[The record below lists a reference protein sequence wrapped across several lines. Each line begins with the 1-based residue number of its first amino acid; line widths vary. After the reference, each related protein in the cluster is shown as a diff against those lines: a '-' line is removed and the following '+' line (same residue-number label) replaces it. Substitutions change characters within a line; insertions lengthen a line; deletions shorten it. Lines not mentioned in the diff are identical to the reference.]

1 MRAAILLL
9 ACLVLPPLALL
20 PWTGTAWSQPAPPPA
35 AAPPASPASPP
46 GGPPGPESRRAELDR
61 LLERLAQAP
70 DETAAAALEA
80 RIRMLWAQDASP
92 AVLLLLRRGQRNLE
106 AEAAADA
113 VEDFDAAL
121 TLQPGHAEAW
131 LMRARALSALGDN
144 AAAAADL
151 RQVLVLEPRHFGALL
166 ALSGLQQQGGDLP
179 SALRS
184 LEAAM
189 ALHPFLPG
197 ADARLRELRRKVR
210 GEET

>member
-9 ACLVLPPLALL
+9 ACLLLPPLALS
-20 PWTGTAWSQPAPPPA
+20 PWAGTAWSQPAPT
-35 AAPPASPASPP
+35 APPASPLP
-46 GGPPGPESRRAELDR
+46 GGPPGPENRRAELDR
-61 LLERLAQAP
+61 LLDRLAQAP
-70 DETAAAALEA
+70 DETAAGALEA

-121 TLQPGHAEAW
+121 TLQPNHAEAW

-184 LEAAM
+184 LEAAT